1 MSKDIIKLLV
11 LLAIVLAVVVG
22 ITIFGKSVD
31 NKAKYQ
37 HPITR
42 PGASW

>member
-11 LLAIVLAVVVG
+11 LLAIVAAVIVG
-22 ITIFGKSVD
+22 IYFVGKSVD
-31 NKAKYQ
+31 NQSKYQ

>member
-1 MSKDIIKLLV
+1 MLKDLLKLTA
-11 LLAIVLAVVVG
+11 LLMIVAAMIVG
-22 ITIFGKSVD
+22 IYLLGQTVD
-31 NKAKYQ
+31 NQSKYR